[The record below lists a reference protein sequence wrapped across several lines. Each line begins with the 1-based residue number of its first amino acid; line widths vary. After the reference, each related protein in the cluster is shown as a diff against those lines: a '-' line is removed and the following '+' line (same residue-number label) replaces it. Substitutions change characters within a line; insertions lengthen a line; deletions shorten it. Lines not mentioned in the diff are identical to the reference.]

1 MNSNNR
7 GDMDMNDNLWNRDVS
22 SGIGLIKIHTL
33 TQRNKPSNWNDMK
46 RVFLMVMSVVVIVIY
61 IVTLYLKQAIKNTSI
76 PQMIVTKIIRTYL
89 NSIKK
94 IALNIGKDV
103 SDKKYGA
110 ISTIYKHA

>member
-22 SGIGLIKIHTL
+22 SGIGLIKIHTI
-33 TQRNKPSNWNDMK
+33 TKRNKPSNLNDMK
-46 RVFLMVMSVVVIVIY
+46 WGFKTVMSLVVIVIY
-61 IVTLYLKQAIKNTSI
+61 IVTLYLKQIIKNTYI
-76 PQMIVTKIIRTYL
+76 LQMRVTKIIRTYL